1 MDRGQVRSEVRWLK
15 GVPNGAPITVYLWSY
30 RGHQGEA
37 VNLAE
42 AWRAIAEA
50 ADKAY
55 FVGEG
60 FVKHCPRCLGQCC
73 LDDFGYKVVHM
84 GAKHRT
90 HHCDSCADG
99 TLPPT
104 DDAVRKLR
112 AECEALKVRA
122 EKAEVA
128 LAEALQ
134 KCEALEATAVFRQNH
149 PE

>member
-84 GAKHRT
+84 GAEHKWT
-90 HHCDSCADG
+90 QF
-99 TLPPT
+99 
-104 DDAVRKLR
+104 VRKMAGDKP
-112 AECEALKVRA
+112 AEFMIKMFNQTRSQWIHDLMG
-122 EKAEVA
+122 
-128 LAEALQ
+128 
-134 KCEALEATAVFRQNH
+134 
-149 PE
+149 